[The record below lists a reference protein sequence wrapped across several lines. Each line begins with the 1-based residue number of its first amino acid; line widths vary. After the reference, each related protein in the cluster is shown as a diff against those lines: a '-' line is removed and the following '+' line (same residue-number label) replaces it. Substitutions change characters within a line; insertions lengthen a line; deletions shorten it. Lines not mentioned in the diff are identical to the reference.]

1 MELRQQQKLTKE
13 VKKEAAMFLNEMRT
27 LSERSSHAYD
37 REEELVGRVHL
48 LEDQVKE
55 WKSRY
60 ARARTQLRTQR
71 TSSLP
76 LQQKNLKQVAST
88 EDLIQENGLVKDV
101 HVTKFQLAIDDLLRV
116 ARTSERES
124 LLTYVKPVV
133 IAVREISQD
142 ATDIPHDAAPQ
153 VDKLKAKIS
162 ATANNLITATK
173 NFAVSQG
180 LSPVSLVDAAASHL
194 SVAVVA
200 LIRVTK
206 ICASP
211 EGNLDIE
218 EDDSVIADSPATYY
232 GMQHDRT
239 TSAATS
245 IYDSLSSPVQQQT
258 PPFGGQGKMSN
269 HTRNSSSRD
278 NMTNGER
285 RPFQPKL
292 GFGIR
297 EHDNEVEELKVGS

>member
-1 MELRQQQKLTKE
+1 
-13 VKKEAAMFLNEMRT
+13 MFLNEMRT

-37 REEELVGRVHL
+37 REEELLGRVHL

-76 LQQKNLKQVAST
+76 LQQKNLKQVASA

-101 HVTKFQLAIDDLLRV
+101 HVTKFQLAVDDLLRV
-116 ARTSERES
+116 ARTGERES

-142 ATDIPHDAAPQ
+142 ATDIGNDAGPQ

-162 ATANNLITATK
+162 ATANNLITATR

-200 LIRVTK
+200 LVRVTK

-211 EGNLDIE
+211 EGNLDLE

-239 TSAATS
+239 TSAGTS
-245 IYDSLSSPVQQQT
+245 IYDVLSSPVQQQT
-258 PPFGGQGKMSN
+258 PPFGDQGKISN

-278 NMTNGER
+278 HLTNGEKR
-285 RPFQPKL
+285 SFQPKL

-297 EHDNEVEELKVGS
+297 EHDNEVEELKVGSCLLAARVS